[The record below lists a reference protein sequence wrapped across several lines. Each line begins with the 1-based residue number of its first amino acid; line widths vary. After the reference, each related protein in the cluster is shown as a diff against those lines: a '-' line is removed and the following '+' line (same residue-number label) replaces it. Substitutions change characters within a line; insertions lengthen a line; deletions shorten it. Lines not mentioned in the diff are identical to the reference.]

1 MRTPRPPRLALALLD
16 RFVPEDDGLVGDLV
30 EEFERRRSRLWFWRQ
45 ALSALVL
52 AARRPSR
59 EVRPLQLVDARDRSA
74 RVQAGRSAATA
85 WRPINL
91 TASPLAGVSGLSLL
105 LFAALLTVKAP
116 GLWWI
121 MLLVFAAGA
130 ALGVIRVLLRRRH
143 DRGTPAAGGP
153 NLLIGGDAERRARVS
168 GHVTGG

>member
-16 RFVPEDDGLVGDLV
+16 RFVPADDGLVGDLV

-45 ALSALVL
+45 TLSALVL

-59 EVRPLQLVDARDRSA
+59 EVRPLHLVDARDRSRIGHA
-74 RVQAGRSAATA
+74 DAPAASG

-121 MLLVFAAGA
+121 VLLVFAGGA

-143 DRGTPAAGGP
+143 DRSAPAASEP
-153 NLLIGGDAERRARVS
+153 NLLSGGDAERRARAS